1 MRLLVASDP
10 RFALHDTGP
19 GHPERPQRLAAVER
33 GIGWS
38 GAGDAVVH
46 VEPVAAPRDVVARV
60 HPGDYLDDLEAFA
73 ASGGGY
79 LDADTVV
86 GGSSVEAALLAAGA
100 ALEVASRLAAGDGD
114 AGLCLVRPPGH
125 HATPQRAMGFCLL
138 NNVAVTA
145 RHLADAGERV
155 LIVDYDA
162 HHGNGTQDAFWHDP
176 DVVYVSTHEYPLYP
190 GTGALEDMGDG
201 PGLGATVNFPL
212 PAGATGDVV
221 CAALDEVVAPLAE
234 RFDPTWLLVSAGYD
248 AHRRDPLTGLALS
261 AGDFGLL
268 TSRLARLVPAG
279 RTLLFLEGGYDLP
292 ALAHATA
299 ATVAALAGTSPGAPV
314 SDGVADDLTA
324 DLRPTSGGPGLA
336 VVEGVAR
343 RRRALGLDPDG

>member
-19 GHPERPQRLAAVER
+19 GHPERPQRLAAVQR
-33 GIGWS
+33 GIGLS
-38 GAGDAVVH
+38 GAQEAVVH
-46 VEPVAAPRDVVARV
+46 IEPTPAAADVVARV
-60 HPGDYLDDLEAFA
+60 HPGDYLADLESFA
-73 ASGGGY
+73 AAGGGH

-86 GGSSVEAALLAAGA
+86 GTASMEAALLAAGA
-100 ALEVASRLAAGDGD
+100 GLEVVGRLAAGEGD

-145 RHLADAGERV
+145 RHLADAGER
-155 LIVDYDA
+155 
-162 HHGNGTQDAFWHDP
+162 DP

-201 PGLGATVNFPL
+201 AGLGTTVNFPL
-212 PAGATGDVV
+212 PPGATGDVV
-221 CAALDEVVAPLAE
+221 CAAIDEVVAPLVE
-234 RFDPTWLLVSAGYD
+234 RFAPTWLLVSAGYD

-261 AGDFGLL
+261 AGDFGVV
-268 TSRLARLVPAG
+268 TGRLCGLVPPG
-279 RTLLFLEGGYDLP
+279 RMVLFLEGGYDLP
-292 ALAHATA
+292 SLAHATA
-299 ATVAALAGTSPGAPV
+299 ATIAALAGTTPTAPTG
-314 SDGVADDLTA
+314 DEADALAA

-343 RRRALGLDPDG
+343 RRRALGLDPEH

>member
-19 GHPERPQRLAAVER
+19 GHPERPQRLAAVQR

-38 GAGDAVVH
+38 GAQEAVVH
-46 VEPVAAPRDVVARV
+46 VEPTPAPRDAVVRV
-60 HPGDYLDDLEAFA
+60 HPGRYLGALEEFA
-73 ASGGGY
+73 AAGGGH

-86 GGSSVEAALLAAGA
+86 GSASLEAALLAAGA
-100 ALEVASRLAAGDGD
+100 GLDVVGRLTAGEGEV
-114 AGLCLVRPPGH
+114 GLCLVRPPGH

-162 HHGNGTQDAFWHDP
+162 HHGNGTQDAFWRDP
-176 DVVYVSTHEYPLYP
+176 NVVYVSTHEYPLYP

-201 PGLGATVNFPL
+201 EGLGTTVNFPL
-212 PAGATGDVV
+212 PAGATGDVL
-221 CAALDEVVAPLAE
+221 CAAIDEVVLPLAE
-234 RFDPTWLLVSAGYD
+234 RFAPTWLLVSAGYD

-261 AGDFGLL
+261 AGDFGVI
-268 TSRLARLVPAG
+268 TGRLGGLVPPG
-279 RTLLFLEGGYDLP
+279 RTVLFLEGGYDLP
-292 ALAHATA
+292 SLAHATA
-299 ATVAALAGTSPGAPV
+299 ATVAALAGTTPTAPTG
-314 SDGVADDLTA
+314 DAEALIA
-324 DLRPTSGGPGLA
+324 DLRPTVGGPGRA

-343 RRRALGLDPDG
+343 RRRALGFDPDC

>member
-19 GHPERPQRLAAVER
+19 GHPERPQRLAAVQR
-33 GIGWS
+33 GIVLS
-38 GAGDAVVH
+38 GAQEAVVH
-46 VEPVAAPRDVVARV
+46 IEPTPAAADVVARV
-60 HPGDYLDDLEAFA
+60 HPGDYLADLESFA
-73 ASGGGY
+73 AAGGGH

-86 GGSSVEAALLAAGA
+86 GTASMEAALLAAGA
-100 ALEVASRLAAGDGD
+100 GLDVVGRLAAGEGD

-138 NNVAVTA
+138 NNIAVTA

-155 LIVDYDA
+155 LVVDYDA
-162 HHGNGTQDAFWHDP
+162 HHGNGTQDAFWRDP

-201 PGLGATVNFPL
+201 AGLGTTVNFPL
-212 PAGATGDVV
+212 PPGATGDVV
-221 CAALDEVVAPLAE
+221 CAAIDEVVAPLVE
-234 RFDPTWLLVSAGYD
+234 RFAPTWLLVSAGYD
-248 AHRRDPLTGLALS
+248 AHRRDPLAGLALS
-261 AGDFGLL
+261 AGDFRVVTG
-268 TSRLARLVPAG
+268 RLCGLVPPG
-279 RTLLFLEGGYDLP
+279 RMVLFLEGGYDLP
-292 ALAHATA
+292 SLAHATA
-299 ATVAALAGTSPGAPV
+299 ATIAALAGTTPTAP
-314 SDGVADDLTA
+314 SGDEADALAA

-343 RRRALGLDPDG
+343 RRRALGLDPEH